1 MKRITIS
8 LPDHLEAAVQRE
20 ARRRRIPVSQVV
32 RERLEARRGARPGE
46 PRIPFA
52 ALGRSGQHDTARK
65 IDAILQAEW
74 APHDPKRSTP
84 RRVRAG
90 GR

>member
-8 LPDHLEAAVQRE
+8 LPDDLEAAVQRE

-32 RERLEARRGARPGE
+32 RERLEARRGAGAER
-46 PRIPFA
+46 RIPFA

-74 APHDPKRSTP
+74 APQDAKRSVP
-84 RRVRAG
+84 RKGRAG